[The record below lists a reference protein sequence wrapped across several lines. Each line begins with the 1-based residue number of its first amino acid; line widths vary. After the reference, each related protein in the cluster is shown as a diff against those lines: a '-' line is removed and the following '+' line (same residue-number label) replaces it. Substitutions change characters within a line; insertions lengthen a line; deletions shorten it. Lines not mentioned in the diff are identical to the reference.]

1 MVESL
6 MSENFLL
13 NTVYGL
19 FTSQGI
25 QPFTMDDIAARMAV
39 SKKTLY
45 RFFDSRHHL
54 VQHVCERVAGQF
66 AHDMHNAEHGA
77 TDNLQR
83 VLAYMNVNIKFC
95 KNISPVFFTDLY
107 KQYPVDYAYIL
118 NSMNNVVRQK
128 LLTALEQGIVEGIFR
143 GSLHPQLIVS
153 LMQQHIRKDF
163 EFAAELVNDYS
174 KDEVFR
180 QAMYMFLYGI
190 IAPGAIPRLEEELKK
205 YSFSAAEKNTL
216 A

>member
-1 MVESL
+1 MVENL
-6 MSENFLL
+6 MSEIIL

-19 FTSQGI
+19 FTSHGI
-25 QPFTMDDIAARMAV
+25 QPFTMDDLAARLAV

-54 VQHVCERVAGQF
+54 VQHVCERVADQF
-66 AHDMHNAEHGA
+66 ASDMANADQGT

-83 VLAYMNVNIKFC
+83 VLAYMKVNINFC
-95 KNISPVFFTDLY
+95 KEISPVFFADLY
-107 KQYPVDYAYIL
+107 KHYPVDYAYIL
-118 NSMNNVVRQK
+118 NSINSVMRQK
-128 LLTALEQGIVEGIFR
+128 LLISLEQGIVEGIFR

-153 LMQQHIRKDF
+153 LIQQHIKKDF

-190 IAPGAIPRLEEELKK
+190 IAPGAIPRLEDELKR

-216 A
+216 V

>member
-6 MSENFLL
+6 MNEIIL

-25 QPFTMDDIAARMAV
+25 QPFTMDDLAARLAI

-54 VQHVCERVAGQF
+54 VQHVCERVASQF
-66 AHDMHNAEHGA
+66 ASDMANADHGA

-83 VLAYMNVNIKFC
+83 MLSYMKVNINFC
-95 KNISPVFFTDLY
+95 KEINPVFFTDLY

-118 NSMNNVVRQK
+118 NSLNSVIRQK
-128 LLTALEQGIVEGIFR
+128 LQTALEQGIVEGIFR

-153 LMQQHIRKDF
+153 LIQQHIKKDF

-190 IAPGAIPRLEEELKK
+190 IAPGAIPRLEDELKK
-205 YSFSAAEKNTL
+205 YSFSTAEKHTL
-216 A
+216 V